1 MVKGVLLSLSTCW
14 CVIPSTATFTARQAS
29 DSRMVYLCTLQCK
42 PTFNWSMK
50 TKAKNKRTVES
61 VDLPHQAVTLSWRS
75 KCSWVNSPVTRC
87 VTSHFLSLVQFPYH
101 STNINNRQTVSSY
114 DCFKGKSV
122 TSLCVSVWF
131 SYEPKSKLSKA
142 VATDNVLLQWEMCE
156 VVFMSVFSMVAWHW
170 FFCNPTLIAGTG
182 SLNVN
187 VGCLLVP
194 VVCCDLVR
202 ECVGKSCPL
211 PSYMRRNPT
220 SVCFGM

>member
-101 STNINNRQTVSSY
+101 PTNINNRQTVSSY

-122 TSLCVSVWF
+122 TSLCVCDSLVIWTEIQTKQSCCNGQCSASVR
-131 SYEPKSKLSKA
+131 
-142 VATDNVLLQWEMCE
+142 NVWSGVHVHLFNGSMTL
-156 VVFMSVFSMVAWHW
+156 VF
-170 FFCNPTLIAGTG
+170 L
-182 SLNVN
+182 
-187 VGCLLVP
+187 
-194 VVCCDLVR
+194 
-202 ECVGKSCPL
+202 
-211 PSYMRRNPT
+211 
-220 SVCFGM
+220 